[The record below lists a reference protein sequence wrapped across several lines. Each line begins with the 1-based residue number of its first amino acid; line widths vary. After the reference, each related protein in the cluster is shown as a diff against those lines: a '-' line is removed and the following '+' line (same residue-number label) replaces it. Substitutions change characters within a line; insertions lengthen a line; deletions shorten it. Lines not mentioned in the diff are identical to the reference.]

1 MLIGEL
7 SGRAGVPR
15 KTIRYYEEIGVMP
28 VASRGENGYRA
39 YADDAVPRLSL
50 VRAAQSVGL
59 TLGEIREVLAFRDRG
74 ETLCRHVAQLID
86 QHATDLARRIA
97 ALQAMHKDL
106 QRLAQRA
113 TTSSAPRPTTRS
125 SATSSRAEDLQLSR
139 TLPGRLRSTIST
151 PPPAARRY
159 RVAPHAPT

>member
-1 MLIGEL
+1 MSVVQIGEL
-7 SGRAGVPR
+7 SGRTGVPR

-39 YADDAVPRLSL
+39 YADDAVARLGF

-74 ETLCRHVAQLID
+74 ETPCRHVSQLID
-86 QHATDLARRIA
+86 RHATDLARRII
-97 ALQAMHKDL
+97 ALQAMHQDL

-113 TTSSAPRPTTRS
+113 NTSP
-125 SATSSRAEDLQLSR
+125 ATDDALICHIIES
-139 TLPGRLRSTIST
+139 
-151 PPPAARRY
+151 
-159 RVAPHAPT
+159 